1 MDSGGTDTKT
11 MRRDAARSR
20 AAILRAL
27 DTMYAEEGSVP
38 GMHALAARAEVGVAT
53 LYRHFPTREDLL
65 TALAVDRLVHLVE
78 FADQAGATPDTAQAV
93 RNFFESVAGAG
104 CDPALVAH
112 LSPDS
117 ADRAS
122 QELLTRFQRGLDH
135 LLERAHADGVIRA
148 DAQREH
154 VIALLHGLLATVA
167 HLGDQPGG
175 CDLAV
180 DILARG
186 LAAPQ

>member
-1 MDSGGTDTKT
+1 V
-11 MRRDAARSR
+11 AR
-20 AAILRAL
+20 
-27 DTMYAEEGSVP
+27 
-38 GMHALAARAEVGVAT
+38 
-53 LYRHFPTREDLL
+53 
-65 TALAVDRLVHLVE
+65 
-78 FADQAGATPDTAQAV
+78 
-93 RNFFESVAGAG
+93 AG

-122 QELLTRFQRGLDH
+122 HELLTRFQRGIDH

-167 HLGDQPGG
+167 HLGDRPGG
-175 CDLAV
+175 FDLAV